1 VRIFAA
7 TEAQINFHLH
17 VRAQK
22 INGAGKLEIE
32 VVLFAAWAELDFL
45 HLVGLGGLFVLLF
58 LFGFLVFVLAEIAHA
73 ANRRA
78 RVGCHLHEIE
88 PVPLG

>member
-1 VRIFAA
+1 M
-7 TEAQINFHLH
+7 
-17 VRAQK
+17 
-22 INGAGKLEIE
+22 
-32 VVLFAAWAELDFL
+32 LFAAWAELDFL

-78 RVGCHLHEIE
+78 RVGRHLHEIE
-88 PVPLG
+88 PVPLDEADGRVLARQSNEGQGGGAPAPALQMAGAPA